1 MDRTAHGPRS
11 SGDRAPPSGGGSAGS
26 NPAGGAQPQVSDLRL
41 RHVKPAAC
49 TKRAL
54 AMCAWLRVIVKGRAA
69 AAGASCPGCRP
80 RSSVALA
87 ARSVAARGIR
97 ATSAK
102 VVLPWHQST
111 TSCRVSP
118 SSSANRTTISPTR
131 CSAPR
136 TSTSRTRT
144 PDRAAAAEE
153 VVGAADHHR
162 AEQRRGR
169 DLAAHSHPVGP
180 PARADPAG
188 PPRRRRTAAARRAGS
203 PALARSHGPPRR
215 QGGRPHPRR
224 RRLARRRAGLGRTQR
239 RPGQAACARAGY
251 TYLHSVVDGPP
262 LAYTNHCRTR
272 PPRPRWRSWPGPERS
287 SPPTASPA

>member
-54 AMCAWLRVIVKGRAA
+54 AMCACAWLRVIVKGRAA
-69 AAGASCPGCRP
+69 AAGASCSGCRP

-118 SSSANRTTISPTR
+118 ASSTNRTTMTPTR

-169 DLAAHSHPVGP
+169 DLAATATRW
-180 PARADPAG
+180 ARRPGLTRLDHLVVDGRPLRAPGRITRAG
-188 PPRRRRTAAARRAGS
+188 PVTWSTSTTRRSAASPTAAAGA
-203 PALARSHGPPRR
+203 
-215 QGGRPHPRR
+215 
-224 RRLARRRAGLGRTQR
+224 
-239 RPGQAACARAGY
+239 
-251 TYLHSVVDGPP
+251 
-262 LAYTNHCRTR
+262 
-272 PPRPRWRSWPGPERS
+272 
-287 SPPTASPA
+287 

>member
-54 AMCAWLRVIVKGRAA
+54 AMCACAWLRVIVKGRAA
-69 AAGASCPGCRP
+69 AAGESCPGCRP

-180 PARADPAG
+180 PARADPGWTTSTSTDGRCAPGRIARAG
-188 PPRRRRTAAARRAGS
+188 PVTWSTSTTRRSAASPTAAAGA
-203 PALARSHGPPRR
+203 
-215 QGGRPHPRR
+215 
-224 RRLARRRAGLGRTQR
+224 
-239 RPGQAACARAGY
+239 
-251 TYLHSVVDGPP
+251 
-262 LAYTNHCRTR
+262 
-272 PPRPRWRSWPGPERS
+272 
-287 SPPTASPA
+287 